1 MLEPDEGHAESL
13 LLLLDI
19 AYVVGDSFP
28 EPESV
33 DGDMV
38 VDLDLLIPDCH
49 RLGNRRGRIICVDG
63 DCIDER

>member
-49 RLGNRRGRIICVDG
+49 RLGNR
-63 DCIDER
+63 